1 MKHLDAILFGVLF
14 AIIFIAAP
22 LVGNCTINRSAGQP
36 IDQTT
41 GCIVDDEVHRTIN
54 ADDYLTIKVKVDYYL
69 DVISEL
75 DGAEENLYIVDDY
88 E

>member
-22 LVGNCTINRSAGQP
+22 LVGNCTINRSAGLP

-41 GCIVDDEVHRTIN
+41 GCIVDEEIHKTLN
-54 ADDYLTIKVKVDYYL
+54 ADDYMTIRVKVDYYL

-75 DGAEENLYIVDDY
+75 PNAEDNVIIVDDY

>member
-1 MKHLDAILFGVLF
+1 MKHFDAICAGIISAV
-14 AIIFIAAP
+14 IFIAAIP
-22 LVGNCTINRSAGQP
+22 AHDYLFNRSAGQP

-41 GCIVDDEVHRTIN
+41 GCIVDEEVHRTLN

-69 DVISEL
+69 DVLSEL
-75 DGAEENLYIVDDY
+75 PNAEENIIVVDDY